1 MRWPPRFF
9 ALAAILLSFA
19 LMAVAAEAHS
29 SRSTPPPPG
38 IQIPSLTHGQMAVI
52 ARYRGAIV
60 DLAQQQT
67 QTDPTFRRLYNH
79 GNLQYTYCLW
89 GMMPGS
95 LGDEQSPFNECSH
108 AYLATA
114 KSLLTYMATMPSAE
128 REAKALIS
136 DIDAEMVRTGASWI
150 LCQFS
155 GETFST
161 GEIIEPRWRDMLFH
175 LPSLAVLVFA
185 GGALVAGALSI
196 FRTPR
201 SRSGSAG
208 GNGGSQPTNTQ
219 APGQPT
225 G

>member
-1 MRWPPRFF
+1 MRRPPRFL
-9 ALAAILLSFA
+9 ALAAIALSFA
-19 LMAVAAEAHS
+19 LTATAAEAHS
-29 SRSTPPPPG
+29 SRSAPPPPG

-67 QTDPTFRRLYNH
+67 QTDPAFRRLYNH

-89 GMMPGS
+89 GLMPGS

-114 KSLLTYMATMPSAE
+114 KALLTYMATMPSAE
-128 REAKALIS
+128 HEAKALIS
-136 DIDAEMVRTGASWI
+136 DIDADMVRTGASWI

-161 GEIIEPRWRDMLFH
+161 GEVIEPRWRDMFFH
-175 LPSLAVLVFA
+175 LPSLAVLVFV
-185 GGALVAGALSI
+185 GGALVAAALAI
-196 FRTPR
+196 FRSPR
-201 SRSGSAG
+201 SRPSSAA
-208 GNGGSQPTNTQ
+208 GNGRAGDVQVPHR
-219 APGQPT
+219 PT

>member
-1 MRWPPRFF
+1 M
-9 ALAAILLSFA
+9 LSVLSA
-19 LMAVAAEAHS
+19 TTAEAHS
-29 SRSTPPPPG
+29 GSSNPPPPG

-52 ARYRGAIV
+52 ARYRLAIV

-155 GETFST
+155 GESFST
-161 GEIIEPRWRDMLFH
+161 GEIIEPRWRDMFFH
-175 LPSLAVLVFA
+175 LPSLAVLIFA
-185 GGALVAGALSI
+185 GGALIAGALSI
-196 FRTPR
+196 FRSPGPR
-201 SRSGSAG
+201 PGPAT
-208 GNGGSQPTNTQ
+208 GNGDGQPGNTQ
-219 APGQPT
+219 AT
-225 G
+225 GRPAG